1 MKNTACGG
9 GSRNQVYKTGKYQMN
24 NIISFTE
31 ILSCID
37 DSKLAKTPLNIFLY
51 LFFQALLNQL
61 QAMVNTLYI
70 SFFTLIKIEIIL
82 LCIIT

>member
-37 DSKLAKTPLNIFLY
+37 DSKLAKTP
-51 LFFQALLNQL
+51 
-61 QAMVNTLYI
+61 
-70 SFFTLIKIEIIL
+70 
-82 LCIIT
+82 